1 MKKKLYSYIYCNV
14 KIKGQCTQNMYKK
27 IITISLKS
35 LKPKCSNNKF
45 TICNVHC
52 CAIGLFSYLMK
63 NNPSIVSVNY
73 L

>member
-27 IITISLKS
+27 K
-35 LKPKCSNNKF
+35 N
-45 TICNVHC
+45 HC